1 MHEIIALGQRLRRA
15 RRPAPKVVSLA
26 RIDAA
31 RFVALVKAPAK
42 SLDHRAGRLIARAT
56 ARLEDT
62 TRLGVLS
69 AMDKPLRRAHKAAKL
84 RLFRL
89 WKVLEPALLADAP
102 TRPFAEHIAWLR
114 RSRSRRL

>member
-1 MHEIIALGQRLRRA
+1 VHEIIALGQRLRRP
-15 RRPAPKVVSLA
+15 RRPIPRVFSLA

-31 RFVALVKAPAK
+31 RFGALLKAPPK
-42 SLDHRAGRLIARAT
+42 SFDHRAERLIARAT

-62 TRLGVLS
+62 TRLGAV
-69 AMDKPLRRAHKAAKL
+69 DKPLRRAHKAAKL

-89 WKVLEPALLADAP
+89 WKMLEPALLADAP